1 MYLFLLPDVPAP
13 PTNVKVSNITC
24 TSALVSWDEATD
36 GSHYNVEW
44 RLLNHTAVAGSTG
57 SQDIRDQHHMMM
69 SDLQPSDDHVMSY
82 IVSVSSIRKGVK
94 GNSTDVVFSTRSN
107 GKCIQ

>member
-1 MYLFLLPDVPAP
+1 MYLFLFPDVPAP

-44 RLLNHTAVAGSTG
+44 RLLNDTAVAGSTG
-57 SQDIRDQHHMMM
+57 SQDISDQHLMMM
-69 SDLQPSDDHVMSY
+69 RGLQPSDDHVMNY
-82 IVSVSSIRKGVK
+82 IVSVSGIREGVK
-94 GNSTDVVFSTRSN
+94 GNSSDVVFSTHSN
-107 GKCIQ
+107 GKC